1 MSKLVLVETPRDAF
15 QGLSRLI
22 PTAEK
27 ADFIAHLLDAG
38 CRHVDFGSFVSPR
51 AVPQM
56 ADSLEVWNA
65 VRRPGVEFIAI
76 IANERGLDRAIGAGG
91 ISTVG
96 FPFSIADTFQR
107 HNTNR
112 GIDETWPVVARL
124 VERCNQNNLGFILYL
139 SMAFGNPDGD
149 PWDLDRLLEFIERLS
164 GVGVRIV
171 SLADTIGTA
180 SAHKVRRV
188 FDAAIKRFDLL
199 ELGAHFH
206 SRYDGGSQ
214 NIQAAYTSG
223 CRRFDSAV
231 GGLGGC
237 PFAQDAL
244 VGNIPTEKLVE
255 WLEARGEATGI
266 NPLLLAQCGQTA
278 SQLAGRYGDLRR
290 S

>member
-1 MSKLVLVETPRDAF
+1 MTKLVLVETPRDAF
-15 QGLSRLI
+15 QGLSRFI

-27 ADFIAHLLDAG
+27 VDFIRSLLDAG

-65 VRRPGVEFIAI
+65 VRRPGVDFIAM
-76 IANERGLDRAIGAGG
+76 IANERGLDRAIDAGG

-112 GIDETWPVVARL
+112 GIDETWPVVARM
-124 VERCNQNNLGFILYL
+124 VERCDQHKLGFILYL

-149 PWDLDRLLEFIERLS
+149 PWNLDHLLEFIERLAGM
-164 GVGVRIV
+164 GVGIV

-180 SAHKVRRV
+180 TSNKVRRV
-188 FDAAIKRFDLL
+188 FDAAFKRFDLL

-206 SRYDGGSQ
+206 NRYDNWSE
-214 NIQAAYTSG
+214 NIAAAYKSG

-237 PFAQDAL
+237 PFAQDEL
-244 VGNIPTEKLVE
+244 VGNIPTEKLAK
-255 WLEARGEATGI
+255 WLEAQGEETGI
-266 NPLLLAQCGQTA
+266 NPVLLAACAQRA

-290 S
+290 A